1 MEINPAL
8 RPYEEPGKW
17 LAGFFAVLV
26 HLLLIAVLFYGVSW
40 QRKEPEA
47 FEVAL
52 VRNEAPPSA
61 RALPPPPPPPP
72 PQVKIETPPL
82 PRPEVAPE
90 PPKPVPKP
98 EIALPTSKPEKKK
111 PEPKPEPQKPEVK
124 PEPKPKP
131 EPKKPETKP
140 DHRTE
145 AQDALKTQIA
155 ADQKRMQTTLNREAE
170 RARQSA
176 LLNEESGKV
185 ASAKAKAST
194 DKAQREYEN
203 KIRVKIRGNIVLPSS
218 ISGNPEAR
226 FMVEQL
232 PSGEVMDVKLLHSS
246 GNAGLDTAIERAIR
260 KSSPLPLPSDP
271 SLFERQ
277 IEIRYRPFEDN
288 P

>member
-1 MEINPAL
+1 MATNPAL
-8 RPYEEPGKW
+8 RPYKEPGKW
-17 LAGFFAVLV
+17 QAGFFAVLV

-52 VRNEAPPSA
+52 VRNQAPPSA
-61 RALPPPPPPPP
+61 QVLPPPPPP
-72 PQVKIETPPL
+72 PQVKIETPP
-82 PRPEVAPE
+82 PPPQPEATPE
-90 PPKPVPKP
+90 PPKPAPKP
-98 EIALPTSKPEKKK
+98 EIALPTPKPEKKK
-111 PEPKPEPQKPEVK
+111 PEPRPEPPKPEVK

-131 EPKKPETKP
+131 EPKKPEAKP
-140 DHRTE
+140 DPRNE
-145 AQDALKTQIA
+145 AQSALKTQIA
-155 ADQKRMQTTLNREAE
+155 ADQKRMQATLNREAE

-203 KIRVKIRGNIVLPSS
+203 KIRVKIRGNIVLPGS

-226 FMVEQL
+226 FMVDQL

-246 GNAGLDTAIERAIR
+246 GNASLDTAIERAIR

-277 IEIRYRPFEDN
+277 IEIRYRPFEDT